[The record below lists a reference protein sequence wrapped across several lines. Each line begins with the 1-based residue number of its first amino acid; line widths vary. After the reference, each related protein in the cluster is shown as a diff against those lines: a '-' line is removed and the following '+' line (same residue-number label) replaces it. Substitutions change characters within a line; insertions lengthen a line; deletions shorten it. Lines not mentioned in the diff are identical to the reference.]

1 MKKIT
6 ITGVPE
12 HFNFPWLQV
21 VERQPFLSKGI
32 QLEWIDEPK
41 GSGAMNK
48 SLREGKT
55 DLAIVLTESF
65 IKDKIEGNPALI
77 IGYHVESPLIW
88 GIHGSVKSEVNDISE
103 LGHGEFVISRY
114 GSGSHLMGFLLAKR
128 EGWNLE
134 MLDFEVVGDLE
145 GAKEALQDEIHKL
158 FLWEKFTTK
167 PFVDRGIFKRLGE
180 IPTPWPCFVLVANPN
195 ILDTNDE
202 IIRDLRD
209 MVYQESKDLLKKTDY
224 PSLLSEKYKIK
235 KGDIEAWLG
244 QTKWAQDGRISKI
257 SLTETME
264 ILKDLNLIAETLSP
278 EELVFKPL
286 VALY

>member
-1 MKKIT
+1 MKKLT

-12 HFNFPWLQV
+12 HFNYPWLQV
-21 VERQPFLSKGI
+21 IERQPFLTKGI

-48 SLREGKT
+48 SLREGTT

-103 LGHGEFVISRY
+103 LGHGEFVISRF
-114 GSGSHLMGFLLAKR
+114 GSGSHLMAFLLAKR
-128 EGWNLE
+128 EGWDLTSH
-134 MLDFEVVGDLE
+134 DFEVVGDLD

-167 PFVDRGIFKRLGE
+167 PFVDLGIFKRIGE
-180 IPTPWPCFVLVANPN
+180 IPTPWPCFVLVANPYV
-195 ILDTNDE
+195 LDTDAK
-202 IIRDLRD
+202 IIGDLRD
-209 MVYQESKDLLKKTDY
+209 MVYQESKDLLKRTDY

-235 KGDIEAWLG
+235 KEDIEAWLD
-244 QTKWAQDGRISKI
+244 QTTWAQNNRISKT
-257 SLTETME
+257 SLQKTME
-264 ILKDLNLIAETLSP
+264 ILEDLNLVATTVKH